1 MSNIHKT
8 CDAAIREFIESVRVE
23 AKRGPVAWRIV
34 LFAEDAAGWRTI
46 TIDPSGQN
54 DLDALIIWSANRM
67 ARILRA
73 PVAAFADEHRD
84 GGGVVFVER
93 RGATHAE
100 VYRLGP
106 SATSVPKPEKVQMTF
121 EIVPGG
127 DPDEGWGWQ
136 DHDSLE
142 LELEPP
148 EAPLGEEGNR

>member
-1 MSNIHKT
+1 MSDYRRSCNE
-8 CDAAIREFIESVRVE
+8 AVQAFVASVKDE
-23 AKRGPVAWRIV
+23 AKRGSVAWRIA
-34 LFAEDAAGWRTI
+34 LFVEDTAGWRTI
-46 TIDPSGQN
+46 TIDPCGQN
-54 DLDALIIWSANRM
+54 DLDAEIIWSANRM

-100 VYRLGP
+100 VYRLSP

-121 EIVPGG
+121 EVVPGG

-142 LELEPP
+142 LDLELPHD
-148 EAPLGEEGNR
+148 EERNG

>member
-1 MSNIHKT
+1 MSDYHDT
-8 CDAAIREFIESVRVE
+8 CEAAVLAFIASMKDE
-23 AKRGPVAWRIV
+23 AKRGRVSWRIA

-73 PVAAFADEHRD
+73 PVAAFADEDRD

-93 RGATHAE
+93 RGATHAD
-100 VYRLGP
+100 VYRLGR
-106 SATSVPKPEKVQMTF
+106 SATPVPKPEKVQMTF
-121 EIVPGG
+121 ELVPGG

-142 LELEPP
+142 LELELPHD
-148 EAPLGEEGNR
+148 EERNG